1 MSASEAVRSTPSRAR
16 APLAGCAGCANCEH
30 WAQARAVLEARIG
43 GLASFGSAYGA
54 SVGESRLCVRL
65 DRLTMPEDRCGAFAA
80 RVA

>member
-1 MSASEAVRSTPSRAR
+1 MSTREAVPRAASRNGAQ
-16 APLAGCAGCANCEH
+16 LAGCANCASCEH
-30 WAQARAVLEARIG
+30 WAQARDVLEARIG

-80 RVA
+80 REA